1 VDRSGFARARRLF
14 LPGVY
19 FAVVAGGLFLFFRA
33 WHYDDPFITYR
44 YAANLAE
51 GHGFVYNPGERV
63 LSTTS
68 PLLALLLAG
77 AHALGADIPI
87 AANLLG
93 ALGLAAGG
101 LLLFDIARRLGLPE
115 AGWACALLYP
125 TSAML
130 VSTLG
135 SETPFYLAVCLGSV
149 SFYLRRRYIGSA
161 VLLALAVLA
170 RADAVVLGALL
181 GADWLVR
188 TWAAERSVGAT
199 LRAVPLPA
207 VFAAGAVLLPWT
219 VFSRLF
225 YGSPLPATLA
235 AKQAQGLLNARDLFL
250 PGLWDLTTRLASY
263 PHNLILLAG
272 LPAGFAIAFSTR
284 RRWLPILFW
293 PVLYTIGYTLLGV
306 PRYPWYYA
314 SLVPGAVAATGLAL
328 GLAMRKEGSPTA
340 DGVGPS
346 GARTGWPR
354 LIGGA
359 LLAVLFF
366 GQLSDLNRLHGLF
379 DDRYAIYR
387 QIGLWLQENTPREA
401 SVGTLE
407 VGIIGYFARPRPM
420 IDFTGLL
427 QPDIAARFHPGYRY
441 AESAVWAAERYRP
454 DVLVLTARDYPELQ
468 TGYIAGFCE
477 LAAEF
482 PGADFGYDRDMVVY
496 VCG

>member
-1 VDRSGFARARRLF
+1 MSDATVPRIRKVLLPSAYALLTAGLLF
-14 LPGVY
+14 L
-19 FAVVAGGLFLFFRA
+19 LFWA
-33 WHYDDPFITYR
+33 WVYDDPFITYR

-51 GHGFVYNPGERV
+51 GAGFVYNPGERV

-77 AHALGADIPI
+77 AHALGAEIPI
-87 AANLLG
+87 TANLLG
-93 ALGLAAGG
+93 ILSLAAGG
-101 LLLFDIARRLGLPE
+101 LLLWDIAHRLGLPE

-135 SETPFYLAVCLGSV
+135 SETPIYLAVCLGAV
-149 SFYLRRRYIGSA
+149 SFYLRGRYAGSA

-181 GADWLVR
+181 GTDWLIR
-188 TWAAERSVGAT
+188 KWAAERSVAAT

-219 VFSRLF
+219 VFSWLF

-250 PGLWDLTTRLASY
+250 PGLWDLITRLASY

-272 LPAGFAIAFSTR
+272 LPAGLAIAFATR
-284 RRWLPILFW
+284 RRWLPILLW
-293 PVLYTIGYTLLGV
+293 PVIYTIGYTLLGV

-314 SLVPGAVAATGLAL
+314 SLVPGTVAATGLAL
-328 GLAMRKEGSPTA
+328 GLAMHKS
-340 DGVGPS
+340 DGPS
-346 GARTGWPR
+346 ASASGQPGVRPGWPR
-354 LIGGA
+354 FIGGL

-366 GQLSDLNRLHGLF
+366 GQLSDLNRLHGMF

-387 QIGLWLQENTPREA
+387 HIGLWLQENTPREA

-427 QPDIAARFHPGYRY
+427 QPDIAARLHPGYRY
-441 AESAVWAAERYRP
+441 AESAVWAAEHYRP
-454 DVLVLTARDYPELQ
+454 DLLVLTARDYPELQ